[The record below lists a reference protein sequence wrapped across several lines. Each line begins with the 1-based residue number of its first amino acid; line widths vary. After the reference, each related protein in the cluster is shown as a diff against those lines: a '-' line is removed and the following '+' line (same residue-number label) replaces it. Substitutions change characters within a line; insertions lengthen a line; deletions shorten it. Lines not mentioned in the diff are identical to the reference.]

1 MNTENPIIRTMQYRG
16 QAANDAAQTPM
27 SPDSVN
33 GDFKMPGFDAGQ
45 PSANKLAAGNR
56 SVDKAKNEGERVYSE
71 PDKASI
77 VTNTRGRAQGV
88 QDLYTADTKRN
99 MYEHYDHNLAMN
111 NPRGNLNGLSG
122 ARTRNLSRMAD
133 AYNNATRWDPGLAGR
148 RTNSSFGTSNMQ
160 NSSYY
165 KDKIDTQEMKQ
176 MRANERI
183 DEQVRGYDA
192 KRQDRVDSHNI
203 AMQEWADQSAI
214 NLAGAIGQGDVAFGN
229 ALKQLV
235 ADVEYTQPNSNAM
248 TAVMQ
253 RFISTLP
260 YELKSKVAAQAER
273 AWLDNPAWAQA
284 YAYIMSGTQIPG
296 YEDSIKQELFSSM
309 MDEQIANGVPKGEA
323 FIGAMVQFLKLGLNV
338 SSAQM
343 NAGLESILN
352 SGLWF

>member
-1 MNTENPIIRTMQYRG
+1 MNTENPMIRTMQYRG
-16 QAANDAAQTPM
+16 TTAPASTPGTP
-27 SPDSVN
+27 SSDSVN
-33 GDFKMPGFDAGQ
+33 GDFKMPGFNAGQ
-45 PSANKLAAGNR
+45 PSADNIAAGNR
-56 SVDKAKNEGERVYSE
+56 SVDKAKSEGERAYSE
-71 PDKASI
+71 TDKDNI
-77 VTNTRGRAQGV
+77 VTSTRGRSQGI
-88 QDLYTADTKRN
+88 QDLYTDATKRN

-148 RTNSSFGTSNMQ
+148 RTNSSFGTNEMQ

-165 KDKIDTQEMKQ
+165 KDNIETQEMRQ

-183 DEQVRGYDA
+183 DEQVRGYDTR
-192 KRQDRVDSHNI
+192 RQDRVDSHNI

-214 NLAGAIGQGDVAFGN
+214 NLASTIGQGDVAFGN
-229 ALKQLV
+229 ALKQLI

-248 TAVMQ
+248 SAVMQ
-253 RFISTLP
+253 RFLSTLP

-273 AWLDNPAWAQA
+273 AWRENPAWSQA
-284 YAYIMSGTQIPG
+284 YAYIMSGTQLPG

-309 MDEQIANGVPKGEA
+309 IHEQIANGVPMSEA
-323 FIGAMVQFLKLGLNV
+323 FIGAMLQFQKLGFTAD
-338 SSAQM
+338 SAQM
-343 NAGLESILN
+343 KAGLDFLLN